1 MQAAFAELP
10 LALFTTLA
18 SIGAGAFIALAIAFT
33 TAKFTDDQLKK
44 IDKMTAIPVVIAIVG
59 FICAAFHV
67 ANPLHALG
75 VFAGIGASPLSNE
88 LVVGIVFMVVAII
101 YLIVALAGKLGGAR
115 KAFAIVVAILAII
128 FAVFMGLAYMIATVT
143 SWNNFLVPV
152 QMLGYALLGGAAV
165 TALVLALSQAT
176 GEEQAA
182 GYKSPLLGVTI
193 VGAVLAIAGL
203 LIHVFMIAGGGN
215 AVTTGTGLLAGAAPL
230 LVIGIVFIVI
240 AAIELVRGLKK
251 GMTTGIA
258 ARATIEA
265 VIGVLAARLAFYA
278 LFLSIGVTML

>member
-18 SIGAGAFIALAIAFT
+18 SIGAGAFIALALAFA
-33 TAKFTDDQLKK
+33 TARFTDEQLKK

-67 ANPLHALG
+67 ANPLHAFH
-75 VFAGIGASPLSNE
+75 VFAGIGASPLTNE

-101 YLIVALAGKLGGAR
+101 YLIVAMTGKLGGAR
-115 KAFAIVVAILAII
+115 KAFSIVVAILAVV
-128 FAVFMGLAYMIATVT
+128 FALFMGLAYMISTVP

-152 QMLGYALLGGAAV
+152 QMVGYALLGGTAV
-165 TALVLALSQAT
+165 AALVLASAKACD
-176 GEEQAA
+176 EEQAS
-182 GYKSPLLGVTI
+182 GFKTPLFGVAV
-193 VGAVLAIAGL
+193 VGAILAIAGL
-203 LIHVFMIAGGGN
+203 LIHAFMIASSGN
-215 AVTTGTGLLAGAAPL
+215 AVTTGVGLLSGAAPL
-230 LVIGIVFIVI
+230 LVIGIVLLVI

-258 ARATIEA
+258 ARATVEA

>member
-182 GYKSPLLGVTI
+182 GYKSPLLSVTI

>member
-18 SIGAGAFIALAIAFT
+18 SIGAGAFIALAIAFA

-115 KAFAIVVAILAII
+115 KAFAIVVAILAVI

-203 LIHVFMIAGGGN
+203 LIHVFMVAGGGN

>member
-18 SIGAGAFIALAIAFT
+18 SIGAGAFIALAIAFA

-115 KAFAIVVAILAII
+115 KAFAIVVAILAVI

-143 SWNNFLVPV
+143 SWNNLLVPV

>member
-176 GEEQAA
+176 DEEQAA
-182 GYKSPLLGVTI
+182 GYKSPLLGVTV

>member
-18 SIGAGAFIALAIAFT
+18 SIGAGAFIALAIAFA

-115 KAFAIVVAILAII
+115 KAFAIVVAILAVI

-182 GYKSPLLGVTI
+182 GYKSSLLGVTI

-251 GMTTGIA
+251 GMTTSIA

>member
-18 SIGAGAFIALAIAFT
+18 SIGAGAFIALAIAFA

-115 KAFAIVVAILAII
+115 KAFAIVVAILAVI

-182 GYKSPLLGVTI
+182 GYKSSLLGVTI

-203 LIHVFMIAGGGN
+203 LIHIFMIAGGGN